1 MKHRTP
7 TDGLQHHVGR
17 LWDARL
23 AVSGIADAP
32 GSSADQAVW
41 PLEPPDPLREAAR
54 IAGGLHNILEAPDSG
69 PRQPRAVLE
78 VMAATALRR
87 AE

>member
-1 MKHRTP
+1 MKHRTA
-7 TDGLQHHVGR
+7 TDGLRHHVGR

-23 AVSGIADAP
+23 AISGAPDAP
-32 GSSADQAVW
+32 EASADQAAW
-41 PLEPPDPLREAAR
+41 PPEPADPLQQAAH
-54 IAGGLHNILEAPDSG
+54 IAAGLHDILELPHNG